1 VKVIQ
6 FCKADLAIHQAVA
19 VRANGLAGGQF
30 CRSPASNPPS
40 TLRGFGRAAAE
51 AVELSCL
58 ARLLVPCPT
67 SLKECGKVIPQNQQ
81 RALSVAGR
89 ESCLHLCAH
98 GIFVDTEQA
107 GDLFHRVAA
116 VDFDLAV
123 VGSAQYLAR
132 FGLDWNVI
140 AGDRRRS

>member
-1 VKVIQ
+1 MAWPVANFVGHRP
-6 FCKADLAIHQAVA
+6 AIRHPLCA
-19 VRANGLAGGQF
+19 
-30 CRSPASNPPS
+30 
-40 TLRGFGRAAAE
+40 GFGRAAAE

-67 SLKECGKVIPQNQQ
+67 SLKQCGKVIPQNQQ

-89 ESCLHLCAH
+89 ESCPFTHAR

-123 VGSAQYLAR
+123 VGSA
-132 FGLDWNVI
+132 FGHGGYPPPLTQLP
-140 AGDRRRS
+140 